1 MRNTNELCQK
11 WPVPQKK
18 TKARENQ
25 RRSLTHKKRQRQR
38 QRQRQK
44 QRTTHP
50 EQRPNRGPRRQD
62 FSYAFGGPEKRA
74 KHQSPGNRLGRPTRQ
89 NISICVSLGGSAV
102 QSGGPEFSKVA
113 PPKGA
118 KIEPEKP
125 DHKARRPGRK
135 PEAGSQA
142 REARPE
148 ARGRQARGQRPPGQP
163 GGRARGQEARA
174 LQRSGLSL
182 V

>member
-1 MRNTNELCQK
+1 MTAFWKFRTIGVQHRT
-11 WPVPQKK
+11 PTGQAATTP
-18 TKARENQ
+18 
-25 RRSLTHKKRQRQR
+25 HPRQRPGIPQNC
-38 QRQRQK
+38 
-44 QRTTHP
+44 P
-50 EQRPNRGPRRQD
+50 FPRRIWGRKFD
-62 FSYAFGGPEKRA
+62 PKRL
-74 KHQSPGNRLGRPTRQ
+74 SPGSRLGRPTRQ